1 MNTETGILWFK
12 REVGGDRRGAKPAP
26 ENMATITW
34 PINSHK
40 TRRYTQVRLNCNF
53 LEKNGFKKTDQLVY
67 GLSGPTLIIRRAE
80 GWRGEE
86 GYPMSLPSRQTNAS
100 LRATIPTHIVG
111 ILRKYGLVPDNLT
124 HGRYEIAVDKG
135 HLMLNLSKP
144 MNAKQPSI

>member
-1 MNTETGILWFK
+1 MDTETGILWFK
-12 REVGGDRRGAKPAP
+12 RETGGERRGSKPAP

-34 PINSHK
+34 PVNGHK
-40 TRRYTQVRLNCNF
+40 SRRYTQIGLNANF

-67 GLSGPTLIIRRAE
+67 GLSGPTLVIRRAE

-86 GYPMSLPSRQTNAS
+86 GYPMSLPSKRTDAS
-100 LRATIPTHIVG
+100 LRATIPIRVVN

-124 HGRYEIAVDKG
+124 HSRHEVTMDKG
-135 HLMLNLSKP
+135 HLMLNLAKP